1 LAGLFF
7 YLFLPPLAV
16 VTFCFRLSPLRI
28 ASCNFKANAV
38 CYLNTSDEFDHSTQ
52 QAAPTQLLWH

>member
-1 LAGLFF
+1 MGKTRYLAGLFF

-38 CYLNTSDEFDHSTQ
+38 S
-52 QAAPTQLLWH
+52 